1 MEVCQCPLGLLP
13 HFYRRTPSRWCS
25 CRMAWCQCP
34 LGLLPHFYIN
44 LVVLFAVITTIVSM
58 PSRAVTSFLL
68 SAVLRI
74 SGIRILSVNAL
85 SGCYLI
91 STLRI
96 PSSISFLASCQCPLG
111 LLPHFYLQPHL
122 FFRGQWI
129 IVSMPSR
136 AVTSFLR
143 TSSSWIDYLQGWR
156 CQCPLGLLPHFYL
169 EKPRCNRLGEWSV
182 NALSGCYLISTVPLQ
197 KPRFYAVSRDCF
209 CRYLSEYSDSNS
221 FSCMLTIWTYL
232 MR

>member
-1 MEVCQCPLGLLP
+1 MEV
-13 HFYRRTPSRWCS
+13 
-25 CRMAWCQCP
+25 CQCP

-111 LLPHFYLQPHL
+111 LLPHFYDTYDYWNARH
-122 FFRGQWI
+122 FY
-129 IVSMPSR
+129 VSMPSR
-136 AVTSFLR
+136 AVTSFL
-143 TSSSWIDYLQGWR
+143 Q
-156 CQCPLGLLPHFYL
+156 P
-169 EKPRCNRLGEWSV
+169 
-182 NALSGCYLISTVPLQ
+182 
-197 KPRFYAVSRDCF
+197 
-209 CRYLSEYSDSNS
+209 
-221 FSCMLTIWTYL
+221 
-232 MR
+232 